1 MNVPLFNHFSQNLSE
16 KLAFGHSEDIIEW
29 GLAEGAA
36 RARLVVWD
44 ATKSQKMINAD
55 LLAMPWPICL
65 PRRVYIPPNFQPKSS
80 GCRPSFFCH
89 QGLGR
94 RAQDAQ
100 VFGLHWP
107 PTTRASSIDLHDNI
121 WQFIANLLG
130 PSTVTMTMRVPPPL
144 HVTFFWSHPILTVQ
158 DFHQWDEKACVAIH
172 RCFAHSIAKMIAS
185 NCN

>member
-1 MNVPLFNHFSQNLSE
+1 MKDIHFYMIILYMIYECTTNHFSQNLSK

-36 RARLVVWD
+36 R
-44 ATKSQKMINAD
+44 
-55 LLAMPWPICL
+55 
-65 PRRVYIPPNFQPKSS
+65 

-172 RCFAHSIAKMIAS
+172 RCLLTALQKW
-185 NCN
+185 